1 VTFPLLTDTIVS
13 QWQGFQAETVRN
25 LPSQPF
31 LVTTDDRPRY
41 ELTDRFVK
49 RNCYDDFEHSLLAI
63 SSAVT
68 EGRAPAASVLGPKGA
83 GTSSFFR
90 YFVYKQCAQRLVVYV
105 PNAGDDEDAIYSL
118 LMKGLVFGLQ
128 FLNNEEAKPFL
139 LEVRKQKLS
148 ANLAYFQALW
158 GHWLLAYPAVC
169 DSAFIVIDQLRRKG
183 RVFNRLANLPLVC
196 AGYILISSTGI
207 LHHHNLSSVYKK
219 LVYNFPVSQ
228 GELTSI
234 DQKNLLDNVGE
245 VTTMRGAIDLL
256 ECQTSNAQFVSAAR
270 QHYKTVKDAG
280 NLTMLLALVQSEES
294 GEAIDG
300 GIWEEALDSNYLWVD
315 ENKMVK
321 CTSPDYTKEL
331 RELLSTDMVE

>member
-1 VTFPLLTDTIVS
+1 
-13 QWQGFQAETVRN
+13 
-25 LPSQPF
+25 
-31 LVTTDDRPRY
+31 
-41 ELTDRFVK
+41 
-49 RNCYDDFEHSLLAI
+49 
-63 SSAVT
+63 
-68 EGRAPAASVLGPKGA
+68 
-83 GTSSFFR
+83 
-90 YFVYKQCAQRLVVYV
+90 
-105 PNAGDDEDAIYSL
+105 
-118 LMKGLVFGLQ
+118 
-128 FLNNEEAKPFL
+128 
-139 LEVRKQKLS
+139 
-148 ANLAYFQALW
+148 
-158 GHWLLAYPAVC
+158 
-169 DSAFIVIDQLRRKG
+169 VIDQLRRKG

-234 DQKNLLDNVGE
+234 DQKKLLDNVGE

-256 ECQTSNAQFVSAAR
+256 ECRTSNAQFVSAAR